1 MYKVTINAKNTF
13 EVEKH
18 KGNYVLNNNSFEL
31 DVLPLSNGR
40 LHVLKDNKSY
50 SIDLVSFDKE
60 KKEMEISINGAIISV
75 SVKDQY
81 DELLHKLGI
90 DSLIS
95 SKIADIKAPMP
106 GLVLQIMVK
115 EADLIKKGDTLL
127 VLEAMKMENSIKA
140 SGDGVIKSIKINKG
154 DKVEKN
160 QVLILME

>member
-18 KGNYVLNNNSFEL
+18 KENYVLNNNSFEL

-81 DELLHKLGI
+81 DELLYKLGI

-140 SGDGVIKSIKINKG
+140 SGDGIIKSIKINKG

-160 QVLILME
+160 QVLILIE

>member
-18 KGNYVLNNNSFEL
+18 KENYVLKNNSFEF
-31 DVLPLSNGR
+31 DVLQLSNGR

>member
-18 KGNYVLNNNSFEL
+18 KENYVLNNNSFEL

-40 LHVLKDNKSY
+40 LHV
-50 SIDLVSFDKE
+50 LVSFDKE

-81 DELLHKLGI
+81 DELLYKLGI

-140 SGDGVIKSIKINKG
+140 SGDGIIKSIKINKG

-160 QVLILME
+160 QVLILIE